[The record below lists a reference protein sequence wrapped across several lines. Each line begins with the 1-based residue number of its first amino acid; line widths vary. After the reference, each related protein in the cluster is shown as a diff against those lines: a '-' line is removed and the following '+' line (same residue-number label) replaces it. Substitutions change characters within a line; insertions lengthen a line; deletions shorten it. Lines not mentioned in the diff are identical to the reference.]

1 MINSEILQSN
11 LRNMEL
17 REIYDYMNILQ
28 ILCRRYENML
38 KGYYGPIDNPQE
50 PWVRKAKDN
59 FNFYNEIYIE
69 MLDFCEQ
76 KVKKLTI
83 EEINITTQ
91 FIVSG
96 DKSVSD
102 SEVTILESNT
112 ISTESIENKPKEKK
126 VKNVKKNKK

>member
-1 MINSEILQSN
+1 MINNEILQSN
-11 LRNMEL
+11 LHNMEI

-76 KVKKLTI
+76 KVKKLNTN
-83 EEINITTQ
+83 EINIITLNED
-91 FIVSG
+91 IVS
-96 DKSVSD
+96 DKNIAYD
-102 SEVTILESNT
+102 SEVTI
-112 ISTESIENKPKEKK
+112 TETSSASIENKISEKK
-126 VKNVKKNKK
+126 KKNVKKNKK